1 MMELKRKVTEI
12 KSSLKKLS
20 IDVSWQ
26 KKKKTISKF
35 ESKPIEM
42 IKSDNKN

>member
-1 MMELKRKVTEI
+1 MMELKRKVTNKKFI
-12 KSSLKKLS
+12 KETKYRCELA
-20 IDVSWQ
+20 